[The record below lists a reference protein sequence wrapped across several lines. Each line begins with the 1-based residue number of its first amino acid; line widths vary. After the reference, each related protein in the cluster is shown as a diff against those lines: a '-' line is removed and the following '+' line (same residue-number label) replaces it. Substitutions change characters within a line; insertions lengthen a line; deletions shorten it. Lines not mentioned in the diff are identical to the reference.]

1 MFRAIIAGLTLV
13 VATFGAARANETID
27 PNAVDAANHL
37 REVLAAPKAYA
48 QDPRARCVP
57 VENREIAIASARG
70 HGLDIENFSEVET
83 AAFLKAFNAQKPESS
98 FVATK
103 MFAAVGHDRAYVFFE
118 SGKDLCTTPS
128 PLHRAGY
135 RRLAKQAQGDGA

>member
-1 MFRAIIAGLTLV
+1 MLRSIIAGLTLV
-13 VATFGAARANETID
+13 VATCGAAPASEAID
-27 PNAVDAANHL
+27 PNAVDAANYL
-37 REVLAAPKAYA
+37 REVLAAPKSYA
-48 QDPRARCVP
+48 QDRSARCIP
-57 VENREIAIASARG
+57 VENRRMTIASARG

-103 MFAAVGHDRAYVFFE
+103 MFAAIGRDRAYVFFE

-135 RRLAKQAQGDGA
+135 KRLAKQAQGDGA

>member
-1 MFRAIIAGLTLV
+1 MLRAIIGGLTLV
-13 VATFGAARANETID
+13 VATFCAAPANETID

-83 AAFLKAFNAQKPESS
+83 AAFLKAFNAQKTESN

-103 MFAAVGHDRAYVFFE
+103 MFAAVGRDRAYVFFE
-118 SGKDLCTTPS
+118 SGKALCTTLY

-135 RRLAKQAQGDGA
+135 KRLAKQAQGDGA

>member
-48 QDPRARCVP
+48 QDRRARCVP

-83 AAFLKAFNAQKPESS
+83 AAFLKAFNAQKPESN

-103 MFAAVGHDRAYVFFE
+103 MFAAVGRDRAYVFFE
-118 SGKDLCTTPS
+118 SGKDLCTPPS
-128 PLHRAGY
+128 PLSRDSYEAFVE
-135 RRLAKQAQGDGA
+135 QAQGDGA